1 MKFKLYCNVLNSYVL
16 NFILI
21 QATDFDI
28 PAAQKTLYQKFAVD
42 QMEYILT
49 KTGRR
54 WKFTKNSKSLW
65 TTKSFTYNGIYE
77 SYHLCIRNNIDCYWI
92 VSPN

>member
-54 WKFTKNSKSLW
+54 
-65 TTKSFTYNGIYE
+65 
-77 SYHLCIRNNIDCYWI
+77 
-92 VSPN
+92 